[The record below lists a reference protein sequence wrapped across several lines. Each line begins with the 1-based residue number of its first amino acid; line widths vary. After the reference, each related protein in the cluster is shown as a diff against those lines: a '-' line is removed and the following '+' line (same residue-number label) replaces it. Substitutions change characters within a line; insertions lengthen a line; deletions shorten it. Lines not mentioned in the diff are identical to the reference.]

1 MSLSS
6 SALLMKLNTNYMDV
20 KVKRADVSQQTA
32 INEGTDER
40 ALIFKE
46 DILQY
51 MPEVK
56 NLNKYLAKCR
66 ARHAELTLPWED
78 RGFRLLATSLF
89 MDYNAEFKKYKQ
101 EFLDMRQHA
110 YDNYHRI
117 LQKAIAASNHKY
129 AAEHFPSQEDILNKF
144 DMEYIPSPVPES
156 GHLALDIPK
165 QELDEL
171 RESMESEFAD
181 RFTVANKQAW
191 DKLFKMLSDMSN
203 KLTEADEDTKKR
215 FHDSFLENAK
225 DLCKLLTHLNIS
237 NDPDLERA
245 RKQLEDALVGA
256 DIEMIKESPATREV
270 IKSKVD
276 SILSQF
282 DF

>member
-6 SALLMKLNTNYMDV
+6 SALLMKLNTNYMEV
-20 KVKRADVSQQTA
+20 KVKRADVSQRTA

-56 NLNKYLAKCR
+56 NLNKCLAKYR

-110 YDNYHRI
+110 YDNYHFI
-117 LQKAIAASNHKY
+117 LQKAIAASNYKY
-129 AAEHFPSQEDILNKF
+129 ATEHFPSQEDILNKF
-144 DMEYIPSPVPES
+144 DMEYVPSPVPES

-181 RFTVANKQAW
+181 RFAVANKQAW

-237 NDPDLERA
+237 DDPDLERA

-270 IKSKVD
+270 MKSKVD
-276 SILSQF
+276 NILSQF